1 MIVED
6 RGEAMSDEACTFICW
21 MHDGSDWHL
30 GGESG
35 WQFGGLDDGWVNW
48 LIGSKSS
55 WKSGRLNGSWIPGI
69 GWL

>member
-35 WQFGGLDDGWVNW
+35 WRFGGLDDGWVHW
-48 LIGSKSS
+48 IIGSESS
-55 WKSGRLNGSWIPGI
+55 
-69 GWL
+69 